1 MDWAAWRAEFPILA
15 RKTYLNSCSLG
26 ALPLRAEAWL
36 RTFLD
41 EWHDRGAAGWYD
53 TWLARLDELRGRV
66 ARLIGAQQQ
75 EVALAASISAA
86 LTAVA
91 SAIDYT
97 RRPRVVVSDLDFPTL
112 AYQWMVRP
120 DVDVV
125 QIRSEGAATIDP
137 ARFAEVVDD
146 RTAVLAASH
155 VYFTTGAIQDLR
167 ALADIAHAH
176 GALLIVDGYQGTG
189 QVPQDVRAADV
200 DVLLTGTLKWLLGGP
215 GLAYLY
221 VREELIE
228 RLHPTVAGW
237 FGADAQFGFDATAL
251 QLRDDARRFELGT
264 PALAAVHTALGGM
277 EIIEEIGV
285 PAIRERCSMLT
296 ERLVAAARDAGFRLR
311 VADDPERRSAI
322 VMIAQDDP
330 AAAVAHLAAHGIIVD
345 WRPGH
350 VRVSPYFY
358 NTEEE
363 VDSVVETLAR
373 WSGR

>member
-1 MDWAAWRAEFPILA
+1 
-15 RKTYLNSCSLG
+15 
-26 ALPLRAEAWL
+26 
-36 RTFLD
+36 
-41 EWHDRGAAGWYD
+41 
-53 TWLARLDELRGRV
+53 
-66 ARLIGAQQQ
+66 
-75 EVALAASISAA
+75 
-86 LTAVA
+86 
-91 SAIDYT
+91 
-97 RRPRVVVSDLDFPTL
+97 
-112 AYQWMVRP
+112 
-120 DVDVV
+120 V

-176 GALLIVDGYQGTG
+176 GALLVVDGYQGTG
-189 QVPQDVRAADV
+189 QVPQDVRAAGV
-200 DVLLTGTLKWLLGGP
+200 DILLTGTLKWLLGGP
-215 GLAYLY
+215 GLAYVY

-237 FGADAQFGFDATAL
+237 FGVDAQFGFDPTEL

-330 AAAVAHLAAHGIIVD
+330 AAAVAYLAAHGIIVD

-350 VRVSPYFY
+350 VRISPYFY

>member
-1 MDWAAWRAEFPILA
+1 LA
-15 RKTYLNSCSLG
+15 
-26 ALPLRAEAWL
+26 
-36 RTFLD
+36 
-41 EWHDRGAAGWYD
+41 
-53 TWLARLDELRGRV
+53 
-66 ARLIGAQQQ
+66 
-75 EVALAASISAA
+75 
-86 LTAVA
+86 AVA

-112 AYQWMVRP
+112 AYQWMARP
-120 DVDVV
+120 DVEVV
-125 QIRSEGAATIDP
+125 HVRSEGGATIEP
-137 ARFAEVVDD
+137 ERFAEGVDD

-155 VYFTTGAIQDLR
+155 VYFATGAIQDLR

-176 GALLIVDGYQGTG
+176 GALLVVDGYQGTG

-200 DVLLTGTLKWLLGGP
+200 DILVTGTLKWLLGGP
-215 GLAYLY
+215 GLAYTY

-228 RLHPTVAGW
+228 RLHPTAAGW
-237 FGADAQFGFDATAL
+237 FGAHAQFGFDATRL

-264 PALAAVHTALGGM
+264 PALAAVHTALGGQ
-277 EIIEEIGV
+277 EIVEEIGV

-311 VADDPERRSAI
+311 VADDPARRSAI

-350 VRVSPYFY
+350 V
-358 NTEEE
+358 
-363 VDSVVETLAR
+363 
-373 WSGR
+373 